1 MIGKTGGRC
10 VIRLWFVLPVLVL
23 GSSLTA
29 DGWTQKKS
37 TTGHTSRPALRM
49 QTQATGS
56 VSVAFV
62 NLPDGALLA
71 PGGAGQ
77 RALDLG
83 QVAYGA
89 VSRTPNVQIRTLK
102 DRMIVTTRFGLAL
115 QNTGTGGSFATATVL
130 ASLAFPDSARTMRI
144 EGVKM
149 GPVPQII
156 QPRARLGATSACR
169 FEIEVPVTLTEKDA
183 QMRNSIL
190 FQVIPN

>member
-1 MIGKTGGRC
+1 MIGTIGGRC

-37 TTGHTSRPALRM
+37 TTGHTSRPALKM

-115 QNTGTGGSFATATVL
+115 RNTGIGGTFASATVL
-130 ASLAFPDSARTMRI
+130 ASLAFPDSARTVRI

-149 GPVPQII
+149 GLAPQII
-156 QPRARLGATSACR
+156 QARARLGATSTCR
-169 FEIEVPVTLTEKDA
+169 VEIEVPVSLTEKDA

>member
-1 MIGKTGGRC
+1 
-10 VIRLWFVLPVLVL
+10 
-23 GSSLTA
+23 
-29 DGWTQKKS
+29 
-37 TTGHTSRPALRM
+37 M
-49 QTQATGS
+49 QPQATGS

-62 NLPDGALLA
+62 NLPDGAPLA
-71 PGGAGQ
+71 PGGAGL

-115 QNTGTGGSFATATVL
+115 RNTGTGGHAATATLL
-130 ASLAFPDSARTMRI
+130 ASLAFPDPARTLRI

-149 GPVPQII
+149 RLVPQIV
-156 QPRARLGATSACR
+156 QPRAGIGTTSVCR
-169 FEIEVPVTLTEKDA
+169 FESQGPVTLTHNDA
-183 QMRNSIL
+183 QIRNSIL

>member
-1 MIGKTGGRC
+1 
-10 VIRLWFVLPVLVL
+10 
-23 GSSLTA
+23 
-29 DGWTQKKS
+29 
-37 TTGHTSRPALRM
+37 M

-62 NLPDGALLA
+62 NLPDGAPLA
-71 PGGAGQ
+71 PGGAGL

-115 QNTGTGGSFATATVL
+115 QNTGTGGHAATATVL
-130 ASLAFPDSARTMRI
+130 ASLAFPDPARTLRI

-149 GPVPQII
+149 GLVPQIV
-156 QPRARLGATSACR
+156 QPRAGIGATSVCR